1 MAAGLTSC
9 TAWGFWAH
17 FPVHTAQESARG
29 RPAGGQGLRQRPPF
43 CCSPLLPDSA
53 SDPHPGGRAPRRGAE
68 GRPAPV
74 CGSPFPGMPQATCKG
89 GRRVQMKHDKRKA
102 FSSWVLKQI
111 FHSPQPQGGFLCV
124 LFVTVTKGTRSTCWK
139 HSECHQ
145 NILEI
150 KAKKPPKT
158 FNPKTT
164 HNQLLCLEKK
174 KIKKR

>member
-17 FPVHTAQESARG
+17 FLCTQLRSRRV
-29 RPAGGQGLRQRPPF
+29 GGQ
-43 CCSPLLPDSA
+43 
-53 SDPHPGGRAPRRGAE
+53 PGGRGCGSAPPSAAHLCSPTLPQTHIQEAEPPEEGQRG
-68 GRPAPV
+68 GRPV

-89 GRRVQMKHDKRKA
+89 GRRVQMKHDKRKV

-111 FHSPQPQGGFLCV
+111 FHSFQLQGGFLCV

-158 FNPKTT
+158 FNPRTT